1 MASFHTCFTVGPIQ
15 LFNFFYQR
23 APCMEYGSPRILCAL
38 PTRYSYL
45 NLMTLAFI
53 RVPNLV
59 QNGGAKI
66 WKIFAELLRLRRRRR
81 TNAFCAIFSLPLSLS
96 ILAENR
102 KFSPDFLFPKVV
114 VLLLLLRTKSFPT
127 KNLLSQISW
136 TGLLLLLLLAAVF
149 PTSKQAPDVN
159 MVSAHNIFFS
169 LSLVHPCTYRH
180 TSTNTHIPTHMHLHT
195 KTYANIPKAIYILI
209 KAQDHTPKS
218 IYLLIKAYAH
228 TPKSIYLLIKAQAHT
243 PKPIYLH
250 EHPCTYTPAHK
261 SLHSCTYTYILT
273 LIYQHIEAYA
283 HTPTPMQLH
292 TGHCSNTCTH
302 IPTHIHWHY
311 VELISLSV
319 QTNISLPS
327 PLCHT
332 PTK

>member
-1 MASFHTCFTVGPIQ
+1 
-15 LFNFFYQR
+15 
-23 APCMEYGSPRILCAL
+23 MEYGSPRILCAL

-81 TNAFCAIFSLPLSLS
+81 RRRQTNAFCAIFSLPLSIS

-114 VLLLLLRTKSFPT
+114 VLLLLLLRTKSFPT

-136 TGLLLLLLLAAVF
+136 TGLLLLLLAAVF

-195 KTYANIPKAIYILI
+195 
-209 KAQDHTPKS
+209 HTR
-218 IYLLIKAYAH
+218 
-228 TPKSIYLLIKAQAHT
+228 T
-243 PKPIYLH
+243 
-250 EHPCTYTPAHK
+250 E
-261 SLHSCTYTYILT
+261 
-273 LIYQHIEAYA
+273 
-283 HTPTPMQLH
+283 
-292 TGHCSNTCTH
+292 
-302 IPTHIHWHY
+302 
-311 VELISLSV
+311 
-319 QTNISLPS
+319 
-327 PLCHT
+327 
-332 PTK
+332 